1 MNPGLIK
8 LLITGAVALSQC
20 IANSR
25 PNISNSNN
33 CGNTYN
39 NCSFNNCNK
48 GRTGLNC
55 YHKRIR

>member
-1 MNPGLIK
+1 MNHGLIK
-8 LLITGAVALSQC
+8 LLIIGAVSLSQC

-39 NCSFNNCNK
+39 NCCFGVRSNK
-48 GRTGLNC
+48 QRND
-55 YHKRIR
+55 YIRRLR